1 MVSGTHVVASYLG
14 GEGDLEHKIRVGP
27 DTWHRTGD
35 AGWLDASGRLWLG
48 GRCAARIEDSHGRR
62 YPLAVDAALS
72 DNAALSRATL
82 IRHRDSVLLVVE
94 ARGPSDEEMLAAI
107 GRDIEW
113 AGADQVVAIRR
124 FPLDRATTRDLLSA
138 AATHAGRGALV
149 DARTNH
155 RNHGGPR
162 RIAMSESY

>member
-1 MVSGTHVVASYLG
+1 MSSRGYLG
-14 GEGDLEHKIRVGP
+14 GEGDLEHKIHVGP

-35 AGWLDASGRLWLG
+35 AGWLDVSGRLWLG

-94 ARGPSDEEMLAAI
+94 LRGPSDEEILATI
-107 GRDIEW
+107 GRDMEW
-113 AGADQVVAIRR
+113 AGADQLVVIRR
-124 FPLDRATTRDLLSA
+124 FPMDRRHNAKIDYPQLRRMLDEERWRVRVPITEITA
-138 AATHAGRGALV
+138 AQ
-149 DARTNH
+149 
-155 RNHGGPR
+155 GGSR
-162 RIAMSESY
+162 